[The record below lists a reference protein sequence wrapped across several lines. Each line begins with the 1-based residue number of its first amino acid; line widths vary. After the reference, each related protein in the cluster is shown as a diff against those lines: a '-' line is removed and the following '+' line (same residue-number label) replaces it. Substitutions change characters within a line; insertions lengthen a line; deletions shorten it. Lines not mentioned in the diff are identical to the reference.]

1 MAGTSPL
8 SQLPISSLV
17 NINQPGSTGTSSSA
31 SSSSAVTS
39 QLGPDAFLKL
49 LTTQLANQDPLQP
62 MDDTQSVA
70 QLAQFSALQASDNL
84 QSDFSKFSA
93 NFSVL
98 QSSAL
103 LGKNVTVNTGTSSTG
118 SNSSTE
124 VGTVNSIQV
133 TNGQPTFTLLDAN
146 GNQITDT
153 NGNVLTFTTSQITGI
168 GN

>member
-17 NINQPGSTGTSSSA
+17 NINQPGTTGATSST
-31 SSSSAVTS
+31 SSTSAVTS

-70 QLAQFSALQASDNL
+70 QLAQFSALRASDNL
-84 QSDFSKFSA
+84 QTDFANFSS

-103 LGKNVTVNTGTSSTG
+103 LGKNVSVNSGTAATGSSSSTI
-118 SNSSTE
+118 

-133 TNGQPTFTLLDAN
+133 TKGQPTFTLLDAS
-146 GNQITDT
+146 GKQITDT
-153 NGNVLTFTTSQITGI
+153 SGNVLTFTTSQITGI
-168 GN
+168 G